1 MDQSFAD
8 AMRRALEQ
16 TRKGDPAGATRT
28 IQGVLGLTPA
38 PGGDAAP
45 TPGGAVIEGTARRVS
60 PGAAPKAD
68 RGARVA
74 APDAS
79 GGDISVQPEGG
90 AAPGGPRPFG
100 LRGRLGEVV
109 ARLREGVGRLPL
121 PGGLPGGAAAD
132 PEHPEGGR
140 WQRLHWASAEGARD
154 YRLYLPANPAP
165 PSGLVLLLH
174 GCTQNPEDFVTGTR
188 MIAEAERAGLILLVP
203 EQGRGDNPQLCWN
216 WFRPGDQQGGEAAL
230 LAALASCVAREHGV
244 PEGRV
249 FAAGLS
255 AGGAMAAILGAAHP
269 EVFAAVGVHSGLP
282 AGAAQDMA
290 GAFAAMK
297 GARGAARPIR
307 ARTIAFH
314 GSADATV
321 APANGEAVLAAA
333 RAGLRGA
340 TETAAHGLTGRPWRV
355 TRLGDAE
362 GRAMAEH
369 WVVDGLGHAWSGG
382 DPRGSYADPKGP
394 DASAEMV
401 RFFLS

>member
-100 LRGRLGEVV
+100 LRGRLGDVV
-109 ARLREGVGRLPL
+109 ARLR
-121 PGGLPGGAAAD
+121 
-132 PEHPEGGR
+132 
-140 WQRLHWASAEGARD
+140 WASAEGARD
-154 YRLYLPANPAP
+154 YRLYLPTNPAP
-165 PSGLVLLLH
+165 PAGLVLLLH

-333 RAGLRGA
+333 RAGQRGA

-355 TRLGDAE
+355 TRLGDAG
-362 GRAMAEH
+362 GRVMAEH

-394 DASAEMV
+394 NASAEMV